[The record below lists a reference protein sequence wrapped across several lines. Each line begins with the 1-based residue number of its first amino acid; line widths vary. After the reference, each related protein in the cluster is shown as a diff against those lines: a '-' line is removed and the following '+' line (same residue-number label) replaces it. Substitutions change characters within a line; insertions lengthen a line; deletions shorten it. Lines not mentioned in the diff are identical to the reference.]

1 MVYFYLVDQLCHS
14 ASTDN
19 RSPNQ
24 MTSPSLHSSF
34 DSAKSPLKTALFLWI
49 GFSLI
54 SLSCRSILAQRA
66 DHLSPTNT
74 TSNHSV
80 QNFDLTD
87 TTHNCACGMAC
98 KTRCCCAGKP
108 VEAQSSQDN
117 DIPPELRTKSKS
129 DCGCQM
135 SPSGNLPVPFRNQ
148 ESGNSGIQ
156 SSQNACLSIISL
168 WSFDQGESK
177 FLAVID
183 QWIQSN
189 FEAPPDPPPPAF
201 LFI

>member
-49 GFSLI
+49 GFCLI
-54 SLSCRSILAQRA
+54 SLSCGSILAQRA
-66 DHLSPTNT
+66 EPGATNT
-74 TSNHSV
+74 ASNHSF
-80 QNFDLTD
+80 QNSDLTD
-87 TTHNCACGMAC
+87 ASHNCACGMAC

-108 VEAQSSQDN
+108 VEAQDAPDDQ
-117 DIPPELRTKSKS
+117 IPPELRTRSKS

-156 SSQNACLSIISL
+156 SSQNPCLSIISL
-168 WSFDQGESK
+168 WSGDQGESK

>member
-1 MVYFYLVDQLCHS
+1 
-14 ASTDN
+14 
-19 RSPNQ
+19 
-24 MTSPSLHSSF
+24 MTSPSLHSF
-34 DSAKSPLKTALFLWI
+34 YDSAKSPLKTALFI
-49 GFSLI
+49 SIVCCLI
-54 SLSCRSILAQRA
+54 SLLGGSILAQRA
-66 DHLSPTNT
+66 DHLSPVNT

-108 VEAQSSQDN
+108 VEAQDAPDD

-148 ESGNSGIQ
+148 ESGVSGTH
-156 SSQNACLSIISL
+156 SSQNTCLSIISF
-168 WSFDQGESK
+168 WSGDQGESK

>member
-1 MVYFYLVDQLCHS
+1 MS
-14 ASTDN
+14 
-19 RSPNQ
+19 
-24 MTSPSLHSSF
+24 SPSLHSSY
-34 DSAKSPLKTALFLWI
+34 DSAKSPLKTALFLSI
-49 GFSLI
+49 GCCLI
-54 SLSCRSILAQRA
+54 SLLGGSILAQRA
-66 DHLSPTNT
+66 DHLSPVNT

-148 ESGNSGIQ
+148 ESGVSGTH
-156 SSQNACLSIISL
+156 SSQNACLSIIPD
-168 WSFDQGESK
+168 WTGDQGESK
-177 FLAVID
+177 FLALMNP
-183 QWIQSN
+183 WPQSY